1 MKDQVDA
8 IDKEAKEEHDK
19 IVEESEKQGG
29 FSKLLV
35 YNKPA
40 YLIYLGAFMAVF
52 GGAAQPVVG
61 LIFSELLVYL
71 STPFEYLDILAAM
84 DNSFQGTS
92 REYLMH

>member
-71 STPFEYLDILAAM
+71 STPFEYIDILAAM